1 MRILQLKVMILCR
14 VVVEPAFICLFCIL
28 SGTFFVVV
36 TVTPISVRQLI
47 VWKELHF
54 RLVRIM
60 ASVVCFSFVYV
71 WHGKK

>member
-1 MRILQLKVMILCR
+1 MRKILLKVMILCR
-14 VVVEPAFICLFCIL
+14 IVVEPAFCLICIL

-36 TVTPISVRQLI
+36 TVTPIRVPQLI

-71 WHGKK
+71 WHGKH